1 MPVQAVFSNQ
11 LDALFDALCARL
23 QAAPRDPFSQDTVIV
38 PSSAVQRWLQQ
49 RLAQQR
55 GIAANLDLRYL
66 APWLHG
72 LLRDAGDPEP
82 LGSAWVWRVYELLG
96 HPKLLREHPRL
107 SASLGEPEAPARE
120 ALRWERAQA
129 AAALLERLGLE
140 RPDWLAAWRERRGVT
155 GEPDEPW
162 LAALW
167 RAVGDDAGDL
177 LARRLDRL
185 AAPPPEGLR
194 AAALARPVHLF
205 ALPRIAPLHWQA
217 LQRLGAH
224 AELQLY
230 QLNPCREYWFDLVS
244 PRRLARLQAQGRDDA
259 HEVGHPLLALNAQ
272 GLQQQLQ
279 QLADAGLHAD
289 DGDYREPSGDH
300 LLARLQR
307 SLLDLQPLAAAA
319 PNPEDRSLSLHVCHS
334 LTREL
339 EVLHDRLLG
348 LIAANPSLQLGD
360 ILVLCPDI
368 DAAAPRIE
376 AVFGS
381 APPPRF
387 LPYAITG
394 QTAPPLP
401 APLQR
406 FLSRLALLDGPAP
419 ATLLAELLPA
429 DAGDAGDTLDALQAA
444 GLRAGLDAAHAQ
456 QHGLSPAHTL
466 DAALQ
471 RLLLAH
477 CLPAQTLPPLG
488 PWQAAPRTLP
498 RAALAALQAFA
509 TGLRQAARAT
519 ATPQVPARWTAL
531 LQQWAADWLSDGS
544 QPSEPDADD
553 DAGRALRDAI
563 ARLAEAWQRAGLT
576 EALPLGRVRAA
587 LLEALHDPIRGGVP
601 TGAVTFSSL
610 ASLRSLPARVVALIG
625 LDDGAWPRAAA
636 PQPFDLLAAHPR
648 AGDRQPRQEQRQ
660 LLLEALLAARDVLH
674 LSHSGRSL
682 QDDSPRPPSVLL
694 AELADFV
701 GPALPR
707 CEHPLQPFSPRAF
720 DPATPPL
727 QSFRA
732 ELLPPAQ
739 PGPAAPFL
747 PGPLPRSGADA
758 EPLSL
763 RQLQAALR
771 HLGRD
776 WLQRRLG
783 LKLPWDEAP
792 WEPAE
797 PFALDRLAL
806 SDWAER
812 WAPRLTADT
821 PDAEVLA
828 WAATD
833 PRWPP
838 GALAEPALRAELP
851 RLRAYAAAQ
860 AAWRAAPRLALPAP
874 LALADGSALRFDG
887 SELRELDGRPR
898 LRIAKFHAQPGAA
911 DQLATWAAHLALQ
924 AALGPEAGAQL
935 LHAEGLLQFQP
946 VAEPLPLLQ
955 HLVALVQADT
965 PPFLPVRTALA
976 WVDDGPAKAASAWR
990 NERFG
995 GESQDA
1001 HWALLRRADPPND
1014 DDALDRLAP
1023 LAEAVM
1029 GPMGEHRA

>member
-11 LDALFDALCARL
+11 LDALFDALCLRL
-23 QAAPRDPFSQDTVIV
+23 QATPRDPFSRDTVIV

-49 RLAQQR
+49 RLAQRQ
-55 GIAANLDLRYL
+55 GIAANLDTPYL

-72 LLRDAGDPEP
+72 LLREPGDPEP
-82 LGSAWVWRVYELLG
+82 LGSAWVWRVYQLLV

-107 SASLGEPEAPARE
+107 AASLGDPAAPGRE

-140 RPDWLAAWRERRGVT
+140 RPDWLSAWRERRLVT

-167 RAVGDDAGDL
+167 RAVGDEAGDL
-177 LARRLDRL
+177 LARRLERLNARALDR
-185 AAPPPEGLR
+185 A
-194 AAALARPVHLF
+194 VHLF
-205 ALPRIAPLHWQA
+205 ALPRIAPLHLQA
-217 LQRLGAH
+217 LQRLGQQGAS
-224 AELQLY
+224 LQLY

-244 PRRLARLQAQGRDDA
+244 PRRLARLRAQGRDDA

-272 GLQQQLQ
+272 PLQQQLA

-289 DGDYREPSGDH
+289 DGDYREPPADH
-300 LLARLQR
+300 LLARVQR
-307 SLLDLQPLAAAA
+307 GLLDLQAEA
-319 PNPEDRSLSLHVCHS
+319 PAPAEPGDRSLELHVCHS

-348 LIAANPSLQLGD
+348 LIAADPSLQLGD

-381 APPPRF
+381 APVSRL
-387 LPYAITG
+387 LPYAISG
-394 QTAPPLP
+394 QTAPPLA
-401 APLQR
+401 APLRR
-406 FLSRLALLDGPAP
+406 FLALLALLDGPAP
-419 ATLLAELLPA
+419 ATELAELLP
-429 DAGDAGDTLDALQAA
+429 GDTVDALDALQAA

-477 CLPAQTLPPLG
+477 CLPSQPLPPLG
-488 PWQAAPRTLP
+488 NWQAAPQALP
-498 RAALAALQAFA
+498 RETLAALQAFA
-509 TGLRQAARAT
+509 SGLTQAARA
-519 ATPQVPARWTAL
+519 ALPQAPARWTAL
-531 LQQWAADWLSDGS
+531 LQQWAAAWLPDGLT
-544 QPSEPDADD
+544 PSEPDADD
-553 DAGRALRDAI
+553 DAGRRLRDAI
-563 ARLAEAWQRAGLT
+563 ARLSDAWQRAALT
-576 EALPLGRVRAA
+576 EPLPLARVRTA
-587 LLEALHDPIRGGVP
+587 LLDALHDPVRGGVP
-601 TGAVTFSSL
+601 TGAITFSNL

-625 LDDGAWPRAAA
+625 LDDGAWPRAAT

-648 AGDRQPRQEQRQ
+648 AGDRQPRPEQRQ
-660 LLLEALLAARDVLH
+660 LVLEALLAARDVLH

-694 AELADFV
+694 AELAAFL
-701 GPALPR
+701 GPALIR
-707 CEHPLQPFSPRAF
+707 VEHPLQPFSPRAF
-720 DPATPPL
+720 DPAKPAL

-747 PGPLPRSGADA
+747 PGPLPPLAD
-758 EPLSL
+758 PPGVITLS
-763 RQLQAALR
+763 QLQATLR

-783 LKLPWDEAP
+783 LKLPWDEVP

-797 PFALDRLAL
+797 PFALDRFAL

-812 WAPRLTADT
+812 WAPRLTPATSDT
-821 PDAEVLA
+821 ELLT

-860 AAWRAAPRLALPAP
+860 AGWRAAALLPLPAP
-874 LALADGSALRFDG
+874 LELGGTLLAFDG
-887 SELRELDGRPR
+887 SELRALDGRPTLR
-898 LRIAKFHAQPGAA
+898 LARFQAKPGAA
-911 DQLATWAAHLALQ
+911 DQLATWAAHLSLQ

-935 LHAEGLLQFQP
+935 QHADGLLQFQP

-955 HLVALVQADT
+955 QLVVLAQADA
-965 PPFLPVRTALA
+965 PAFLPVRTALA
-976 WVDDGPAKAASAWR
+976 LAEEGPGKAAGAWR

-995 GESQDA
+995 GESQDL
-1001 HWALLRRADPPND
+1001 HWALLGRGEEADD
-1014 DDALDRLAP
+1014 GEVLDALAP
-1023 LAEAVM
+1023 LAEQLLRPIA
-1029 GPMGEHRA
+1029 EHRA

>member
-1 MPVQAVFSNQ
+1 MPLQAVFSNQ
-11 LDALFDALCARL
+11 LEALFDALCALLADR
-23 QAAPRDPFSQDTVIV
+23 PRDPFSRDTLIV

-49 RLAQQR
+49 RLAERQ
-55 GIAANLDLRYL
+55 GIAANLDTPYL

-72 LLRDAGDPEP
+72 LLREPGDPEP
-82 LGSAWVWRVYELLG
+82 LGSAWVWRVYQLLA

-107 SASLGEPEAPARE
+107 AQSLGDADAPARE

-140 RPDWLAAWRERRGVT
+140 RPDWLAAWRERRLVT
-155 GEPDEPW
+155 GEPDEAW

-167 RAVGDDAGDL
+167 RAVGDEAGDL

-185 AAPPPEGLR
+185 SEHAVAQ
-194 AAALARPVHLF
+194 PVHLF

-217 LQRLGAH
+217 LQRLGARGAALH
-224 AELQLY
+224 LY

-244 PRRLARLQAQGRDDA
+244 PRRLAQLQAQGRDDA

-272 GLQQQLQ
+272 GLQQQLL
-279 QLADAGLHAD
+279 QLADGGLHAD
-289 DGDYREPSGDH
+289 EGDYREPMGER
-300 LLARLQR
+300 LLARVQR
-307 SLLDLQPLAAAA
+307 SLLDLQPLAQA
-319 PNPEDRSLSLHVCHS
+319 PAQTNDRSLELHVCHS

-348 LIAANPSLQLGD
+348 LIAEDPSLQLGD
-360 ILVLCPDI
+360 ILVLCPDV

-381 APPPRF
+381 APASRL

-394 QTAPPLP
+394 QTAPPLA

-406 FLSRLALLDGPAP
+406 FLALLALLDGPAP
-419 ATLLAELLPA
+419 ATLLAELLPKEA
-429 DAGDAGDTLDALQAA
+429 SDALEALQAA

-456 QHGLSPAHTL
+456 QHGLSRAHTL

-477 CLPAQTLPPLG
+477 CLPTQTMPPLG
-488 PWQAAPRTLP
+488 PWQAAPQALP
-498 RAALAALQAFA
+498 RATLAALQAFA
-509 TGLRQAARAT
+509 NGLSQAARAA
-519 ATPQVPARWTAL
+519 ATPQAPARWTAL
-531 LQQWAADWLSDGS
+531 LQQWAAAWLPDGS
-544 QPSEPDADD
+544 LPTEPDADD

-563 ARLAEAWQRAGLT
+563 ARLAEAWQRAKLT
-576 EALPLGRVRAA
+576 EPLPLGRVRAA

-601 TGAVTFSSL
+601 TGAISFSSL

-648 AGDRQPRQEQRQ
+648 AGDRQLRAEQRQ
-660 LLLEALLAARDVLH
+660 LVLEALLAARELLH
-674 LSHSGRSL
+674 LSYSGRSL

-694 AELADFV
+694 AELAEFL

-707 CEHPLQPFSPRAF
+707 VEHPLQPFSPRAF
-720 DPATPPL
+720 DPTEPRL

-732 ELLPPAQ
+732 ELLPPSL
-739 PGPAAPFL
+739 PSPAAPFL
-747 PGPLPRSGADA
+747 PGPLPRSSPDA
-758 EPLSL
+758 EPLAL

-797 PFALDRLAL
+797 PFALDRFSL
-806 SDWAER
+806 SDWADR
-812 WAPRLTADT
+812 WAPRLTDAT
-821 PDAEVLA
+821 PDADVLA

-838 GALAEPALRAELP
+838 GALAEPALRTELP

-860 AAWRAAPRLALPAP
+860 AAWRAAPRLALPPP
-874 LALADGSALRFDG
+874 LDLAGTSLSFDG
-887 SELRELDGRPR
+887 SELRALDGRPTLR
-898 LRIAKFHAQPGAA
+898 LARFQKPGAA

-924 AALGPEAGAQL
+924 AAVGPEAGAQL
-935 LHAEGLLQFQP
+935 QHADGLLQFQP
-946 VAEPLPLLQ
+946 VTAPVPLLQ
-955 HLVALVQADT
+955 QLVALVQAEA
-965 PPFLPVRTALA
+965 PPFLPLRTALA
-976 WVDDGPAKAASAWR
+976 WVEEGPVKAASAWR

-1001 HWALLRRADPPND
+1001 HWALLRRGDETD
-1014 DDALDRLAP
+1014 GDELLDLIGP
-1023 LAEAVM
+1023 LAEEVLR
-1029 GPMGEHRA
+1029 PIGEHRA

>member
-1 MPVQAVFSNQ
+1 MPLQAVFSNQ
-11 LDALFDALCARL
+11 LDALFDALCLRL
-23 QAAPRDPFSQDTVIV
+23 QATPRDPFSRDTVIV

-49 RLAQQR
+49 RLAER
-55 GIAANLDLRYL
+55 LGIAANLDTPYL

-72 LLRDAGDPEP
+72 LLREPGDPEP
-82 LGSAWVWRVYELLG
+82 FGSAWVWRVYQLLG

-107 SASLGEPEAPARE
+107 AQSLGDPAAPGRE

-140 RPDWLAAWRERRGVT
+140 RSDWLTAWRERRLVT
-155 GEPDEPW
+155 SEPDEPW

-167 RAVGDDAGDL
+167 RAVGDEAGDL
-177 LARRLDRL
+177 LARRLERVS
-185 AAPPPEGLR
+185 
-194 AAALARPVHLF
+194 ARELERTVHLF

-217 LQRLGAH
+217 LQRLGEQGAS
-224 AELQLY
+224 LQLY

-272 GLQQQLQ
+272 PLQQQLL
-279 QLADAGLHAD
+279 QLAEAGLHAD
-289 DGDYREPSGDH
+289 DGDYREPPADH

-307 SLLDLQPLAAAA
+307 GLLDLQAEA
-319 PNPEDRSLSLHVCHS
+319 PAQPGDRSLELHVCHS

-348 LIAANPSLQLGD
+348 LIADDPSLQLGD

-381 APPPRF
+381 APTERL

-401 APLQR
+401 AALRR
-406 FLSRLALLDGPAP
+406 FLALLALLDGPAP
-419 ATLLAELLPA
+419 VTELAELLPGDVL
-429 DAGDAGDTLDALQAA
+429 DALDALQAA
-444 GLRAGLDAAHAQ
+444 GLRAGLDAAHALP
-456 QHGLSPAHTL
+456 HGLSPAHTL

-477 CLPAQTLPPLG
+477 CLPAQPLPPLG
-488 PWQAAPRTLP
+488 AWQAAPQSLP
-498 RAALAALQAFA
+498 RATLAALQAFA
-509 TGLRQAARAT
+509 SGLTQAART
-519 ATPQVPARWTAL
+519 ALPQAPARWTAL
-531 LQQWAADWLSDGS
+531 LQQWAAAWLADGS
-544 QPSEPDADD
+544 TPNEPDADD
-553 DAGRALRDAI
+553 DAGRRLRDAI
-563 ARLAEAWQRAGLT
+563 ARLSEAWQRAGLT
-576 EALPLGRVRAA
+576 EPLPLARVRAA
-587 LLEALHDPIRGGVP
+587 LLEALHDPVRGGVP
-601 TGAVTFSSL
+601 TGAITFSNL

-636 PQPFDLLAAHPR
+636 PQPFDLLAAQPR

-660 LLLEALLAARDVLH
+660 LVLEALLAARDVLH

-694 AELADFV
+694 AELADFL
-701 GPALPR
+701 GPALTR
-707 CEHPLQPFSPRAF
+707 VEHPLQPFSPRAF
-720 DPATPPL
+720 DPAKPAL

-739 PGPAAPFL
+739 PSPATPFL
-747 PGPLPRSGADA
+747 PGPLP
-758 EPLSL
+758 PLANPPTVITLS
-763 RQLQAALR
+763 QLQAALR

-797 PFALDRLAL
+797 PFALDRFAL

-812 WAPRLTADT
+812 WAPRLTPATADT
-821 PDAEVLA
+821 EVLR

-860 AAWRAAPRLALPAP
+860 AAWRAAPLLPLPPP
-874 LALADGSALRFDG
+874 LALGGMALSFEG
-887 SELRELDGRPR
+887 SELRGLEGRPALR
-898 LRIAKFHAQPGAA
+898 LAKFQPPGAA
-911 DQLATWAAHLALQ
+911 DQLSTWAAHLALQ
-924 AALGPEAGAQL
+924 AAFGAEAGAQMQ
-935 LHAEGLLQFQP
+935 HAEGLLLFQP
-946 VAEPLPLLQ
+946 VPEPLTLLKQ
-955 HLVALVQADT
+955 LVALAQADA
-965 PPFLPVRTALA
+965 PAFLPVRTALA
-976 WVDDGPAKAASAWR
+976 LVEEGPGKAVSAWR

-1001 HWALLRRADPPND
+1001 HWALLRRGEGEGDEE
-1014 DDALDRLAP
+1014 ALDVLA
-1023 LAEAVM
+1023 AVANEVLRPI
-1029 GPMGEHRA
+1029 GTYRC